1 MADLIRV
8 QRGYR
13 DLCLGLSR
21 TEALASEALKRLEEV
36 ESRVY
41 FLEGEVELLER
52 VADLFRALIDKEV
65 IENAKTAQD
74 LLTEGLQAVFDDIDL
89 SVRAEVDISRGKVSV
104 DLITVQEEADGTR
117 TEGLAMDSCGGSV
130 TTVESVLLRLVV
142 LSRRGLRPLL
152 LLDESLAAVAEDY
165 VPRFGVFLRTLSERM
180 GVDILAVSHNP
191 ALVETANRAYRI
203 KKKDGAAQFKLV
215 GKNS

>member
-1 MADLIRV
+1 LADLSRV
-8 QRGYR
+8 RSEYR
-13 DLCLGLSR
+13 DLCLGVSR
-21 TEALASEALKRLEEV
+21 AEALAADARKRLSDI

-74 LLTEGLQAVFDDIDL
+74 LLTEGLQAVFDDLDL

-104 DLITVQEEADGTR
+104 NLITVQIEADGTK
-117 TEGLAMDSCGGSV
+117 TEGVSTDSCGGSV

-203 KKKDGAAQFKLV
+203 KKQNGAAQFKLV
-215 GKNS
+215 HKKK